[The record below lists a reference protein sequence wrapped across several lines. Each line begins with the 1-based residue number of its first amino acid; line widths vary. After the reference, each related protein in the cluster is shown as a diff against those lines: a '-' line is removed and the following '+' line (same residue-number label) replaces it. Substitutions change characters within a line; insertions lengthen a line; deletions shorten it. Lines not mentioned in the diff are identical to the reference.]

1 MAVKNVLF
9 KVDADISGFI
19 AKINEANKALDGL
32 QTKSTI
38 KLNLDT
44 KDAQKAI
51 NDLQSKASVNIN
63 ANTKNA
69 QQEVYRLN
77 KSYQEAGNTG
87 KRSFRETATA
97 VQDAGKSTSVFSQI
111 LGELGPRLAKAVA
124 VEEII
129 RFGFSALAAAGNY
142 ERLTVAFTVFLK
154 SAYEAKGVLK
164 DIQDL
169 SMRTPFTS
177 EQTQQGARIL
187 LAYGVSGKQLIPILE
202 QLSSVAAGTNVPLD
216 RLALVYGQVKAA
228 GRLLGQDLRQL
239 VNAGFNPLQQISADT
254 GVSLMELRK
263 RMSEGKISFE
273 DIQKAFISA
282 TSAGGRFN
290 KLNEEVAK
298 TLPGRLSFLKE
309 SFQVAMREIGQAMI
323 GGGKDG
329 TEALIRLVDIFKN
342 VLIPAAQVVSVALT
356 AVTKVIEGVIDP
368 IKKLG
373 TLINERTFK
382 DDGGFISWLINVR
395 KRIEDNLGPLG
406 KFFNLLVGIDA
417 LTGGERKK
425 RFELTV
431 DTKTLTSR
439 SWYQASLQGYEDAV
453 QEADN
458 TTKAFF
464 NSLDQLKQK
473 AAETE
478 FGTPERTAA
487 LNAFNEATKK
497 YGVTVKD
504 INDERKFGVELESAY
519 MDLLDKVSKVDKMDA
534 FKKKIQEVNTE
545 FTNLN
550 DAIRIL
556 KLEKIQEN
564 IKIGD
569 VVVPGLD
576 ISKLSFKE
584 LEDKLNSFKPALK
597 ELYLPQPTAATP
609 SPDPV
614 EVLSKYGKLASRLEE
629 NRINYRKLLI
639 ELSTLNNEFSGGA
652 NIEVDKLKEYAD
664 QLGPLYEEL
673 RRVTEEE
680 WTLRLKVTP
689 TGNIEADLDKVQKL
703 LDDRIQNLQYAKQK
717 AIDDFNKKS
726 QDQLK
731 QQISDVNKLE
741 GLTPQQQG
749 SLIGKYQKDAK
760 EEQAKAE
767 LIITEIYAYKESIA
781 RIDANDQTNKL
792 IEDNNKRTFQANTNT
807 IISNL
812 NEQVSYYQDAIDRMS
827 KSTETLFDAA
837 EKTLSRNK
845 FKGIID
851 NVRFTQQQINQ
862 VLKDSY
868 DAEVNIINSE
878 RDLAAQQA
886 AARGANQAEL
896 NLINQEANNKK
907 LAAERKYNKSVADN
921 NKKTNDEIKAQEKA
935 LRDRRIEAFQVTA
948 NAIISTIQSI
958 NEALINSADIAIA
971 AQEKRYERAKE
982 IAEKGNA
989 EILQIEQQRLDKLN
1003 QQKAKYVRQQQA
1015 LAVVEVALNSAIA
1028 IAKAAAAGGP
1038 LAPFTIAVTAAAL
1051 ATALLAARQKA
1062 QESIGGG
1069 YEKGGYTGDG
1079 QRKEVAGVVHKGEFV
1094 FDQDKTRKY
1103 RSLFED
1109 IHKGR
1114 DPLLTQGLGHKVIV
1128 INNNN
1133 MDNRLERIE
1142 NAIKAQQGLTL
1153 NIDERGI
1160 YGIVNHL
1167 SYKNERIRNK
1177 AR

>member
-32 QTKSTI
+32 QAKSTI

-87 KRSFRETATA
+87 KRSFRETAAA
-97 VQDAGKSTSVFSQI
+97 VQDAGKSTSVFSQV

-309 SFQVAMREIGQAMI
+309 TFQVAMREIGQAMI

-329 TEALIRLVDIFKN
+329 TEALIRLVDIIKN
-342 VLIPAAQVVSVALT
+342 VVIPAAQVVSVALT

-368 IKKLG
+368 IKQLG
-373 TLINERTFK
+373 ALINERTFK

-453 QEADN
+453 EEADN

-478 FGTPERTAA
+478 FGTPERTSA

-545 FTNLN
+545 FTDLN
-550 DAIRIL
+550 KAIREL
-556 KLEKIQEN
+556 KLEKLQET

-576 ISKLSFKE
+576 VSKLSTKE
-584 LEDKLNSFKPALK
+584 LEDKLNNFKPAIK
-597 ELYLPQPTAATP
+597 ELYTPQPTFATP
-609 SPDPV
+609 TPDPV

-639 ELSTLNNEFSGGA
+639 ELSAINNEFGKGPA
-652 NIEVDKLKEYAD
+652 LDTTKLKEYPD
-664 QLGPLYEEL
+664 LVEPLIEDL

-680 WTLRLKVTP
+680 WTLRLTLTP
-689 TGNIEADLDKVQKL
+689 TGNLEADLDKVQTL

-726 QDQLK
+726 QKQLA
-731 QQISDVNKLE
+731 QQLADIDKIE
-741 GLTPQQQG
+741 GLTPAQ
-749 SLIGKYQKDAK
+749 SAALKGKEQTKAK
-760 EEQAKAE
+760 QDQAEAE
-767 LIITEIYAYKESIA
+767 LYITEKYAYLESIA
-781 RIDANDQTNKL
+781 RLNANDQTRKL
-792 IEDNNKRTFQANTNT
+792 LEDDARRTAQANTE
-807 IISNL
+807 IFISSLEEN
-812 NEQVSYYQDAIDRMS
+812 VKYYQDAIDRMS
-827 KSTETLFDAA
+827 QSTEKLFDAA
-837 EKTLSRNK
+837 EKTLSRKK
-845 FKGIID
+845 FKAIID
-851 NVRFTQQQINQ
+851 NVRLTQKQTNDAFKQIYNDEIDIINKQ
-862 VLKDSY
+862 E
-868 DAEVNIINSE
+868 DAE
-878 RDLAAQQA
+878 AQQA
-886 AARGANQAEL
+886 EARGANDIERTAIEL
-896 NLINQEANNKK
+896 KYQNKRLEK
-907 LAAERKYNKSVADN
+907 LREYNKNVSDN
-921 NKKTNDEIKAQEKA
+921 NKKTDKETDESTEKLKERRIKAFE
-935 LRDRRIEAFQVTA
+935 DTA
-948 NAIISTIQSI
+948 NAIITTIGAI

-989 EILQIEQQRLDKLN
+989 EILQLEQQRLDKLN

-1028 IAKAAAAGGP
+1028 ISQAAGKPG
-1038 LAPFTIAVTAAAL
+1038 APFTIIAIVTA
-1051 ATALLAARQKA
+1051 LAASLLKARQMA
-1062 QESIGGG
+1062 QDSIGGG